1 MHDQDQE
8 DVLKKIKLPIWG
20 KLLKIILRDKASFII
35 MISCAVFLAL
45 LDALTV
51 VLSQY
56 ALDEFITN
64 GNYQFF
70 DLYGIINIALAI
82 GFGLGVWGF
91 IYQGGKI
98 EARVNYTLRK
108 EAFRTLQR
116 LPFSYY
122 DQTPQG
128 WIMARMTS
136 DARRLSNI
144 ISWGLV
150 DLIWSVLLMI
160 FTLTILY
167 IYHFYLALIV
177 TIALP
182 TMFLVTLLFRKKV
195 LLRHRQARHFNSE
208 LTAKYSE
215 SFHGAKTSKS
225 LVIEKDNLY
234 DFSQVAGKMYKAS
247 VKANGLSA
255 MYTSVLLMACY
266 LFVAIIMYTG
276 TIFTVNEMI
285 LIGTLYLFIRS
296 TVSFFDPVIN
306 LSNFVSQLQ
315 QAQASAE
322 RILDLINT
330 ESKIQDRPD
339 VVEKYGDWFHKKKEN
354 WEELKGDIE
363 FKNVTFYYNQNEI
376 ILDQFNL
383 KIKAGMSVAL
393 VGHTGSGKTTI
404 VNLTSRFYEPV
415 EGEILLDGID
425 YRERSIS
432 WLHEKLGYV
441 LQSPHLFST
450 TIMENIRYGRLDATD
465 EEVIAASKS
474 IGLHPFVEKLEK
486 QYDTNVGEGGNLL
499 SMGQKQL
506 ISFARAILANPRI
519 LILDEA
525 TSSIDSEAEHLI
537 QDATKSLLNGRT
549 SLIVAHRLSTIVES
563 DLIVMLD
570 TGKITEMGT
579 HEELLEKRG
588 AYFELYKNQFMA
600 EKSKSYDQL
609 VSEL

>member
-1 MHDQDQE
+1 MHDQEQE
-8 DVLKKIKLPIWG
+8 DVIKQISLPVWGRLFKVILK
-20 KLLKIILRDKASFII
+20 DKASFLI
-35 MISCAVFLAL
+35 MIGCAVFLAS

-56 ALDEFITN
+56 ALDEMITK
-64 GNYQFF
+64 GNYTYF
-70 DLYGIINIALAI
+70 DVYNLLNILLAL
-82 GFGLGVWGF
+82 GFGIGVWGF

-108 EAFRTLQR
+108 EAFKTLQR

-122 DQTPQG
+122 DKTPQG

-150 DLIWSVLLMI
+150 DLVWSVLLMI

-167 IYHFYLALIV
+167 VYFWQLAIIV

-182 TMFLVTLLFRKKV
+182 VMFGVTLLFRKRV
-195 LLRHRQARHFNSE
+195 LKRHRQARHYNSE

-215 SFHGAKTSKS
+215 GFHGAKTSKS
-225 LVIEKDNLY
+225 LVIEADNLK
-234 DFSQVAGKMYKAS
+234 DFDYTANLMFRSS

-255 MYTSVLLMACY
+255 MFSSILLMVCY
-266 LFVAIIMYTG
+266 FFVAIIMYSG
-276 TIFTVNEMI
+276 THFTMNGMI
-285 LIGTLYLFIRS
+285 AIGTLYLFIRS
-296 TVSFFDPVIN
+296 TVSFFDPVLN
-306 LSNFVSQLQ
+306 LSNFISQLQ

-322 RILDLINT
+322 RILDLIST
-330 ESKIQDRPD
+330 PSDIKDSDD
-339 VVEKYGDWFHKKKEN
+339 VVSKYGDWFHKKKEN
-354 WEELKGDIE
+354 WESLKGEIE
-363 FKNVTFYYNQNEI
+363 FKDVTFYYNENEI
-376 ILDQFNL
+376 ILNQFNL
-383 KIKAGMSVAL
+383 KIKEGMSVAL

-404 VNLTSRFYEPV
+404 VNLISRFYEPK
-415 EGEILLDGID
+415 GGQILLDGVD
-425 YRERSIS
+425 YKERSIS

-450 TIMENIRYGRLDATD
+450 TIKDNIRYGRLDATD
-465 EEVIAASKS
+465 DEVIEAAKA
-474 IGLHPFVEKLEK
+474 IGLHEFVVKLEK
-486 QYDTNVGEGGNLL
+486 GYDTHVGEGGNLL

-525 TSSIDSEAEHLI
+525 TSSIDSEAESLI
-537 QDATKSLLNGRT
+537 QSATKSLLKNRT

-570 TGKITEMGT
+570 LGKITEMGT
-579 HEELLEKRG
+579 HQELLAKRG

-600 EKSKSYDQL
+600 EKAKSYDQAMEKL
-609 VSEL
+609 